1 MECRYKFGVLLSVFV
16 HALLLALQVS
26 VYLLFDY
33 AADCLAYGYT
43 AQLYYSLGG
52 LAAVL
57 IVLYYLIRVAVKLSI
72 GMLFGYFAFIA
83 IIVASGAHVGR
94 VFLDKHVYR
103 DIALP
108 ERGVVLAGDELKWY
122 ELSGEKS
129 FAVREVES
137 ADQGLKLDIIYKDG
151 EYRRLETLSFRE
163 VRQLGDWELE
173 LKNYDNEARL
183 NETGGVERYPADC
196 TIICEQTM
204 LSEDCGWSFVLM
216 VGGLGLLCFL
226 GSVYGIG
233 KAWPQ
238 KASIVMYY
246 VAGGLALYCWFN
258 FNVGISK
265 TGYAI
270 AYVETVQEKSDHE
283 KSLLS
288 IELTSQDV
296 NDSSFR
302 ILLRDGY
309 GEEGV
314 EKELLVGEKMRV
326 GDVYFR
332 VMEVARDGELLWVKS
347 RVGIFPLL
355 DAVVMSLCAAL
366 YLAMIGRYARCF
378 DVTWIERARVR
389 VKFAQEREKDS

>member
-1 MECRYKFGVLLSVFV
+1 MIVVIFSIIA

-26 VYLLFDY
+26 VYLLLDY
-33 AADCLAYGYT
+33 AADCLAYGYI
-43 AQLYYSLGG
+43 AQLYYSLGA

-57 IVLYYLIRVAVKLSI
+57 IALYYLIRVAVKLSL

-83 IIVASGAHVGR
+83 IIVGLGANVGR
-94 VFLDKHVYR
+94 AFLDKHVYR

-108 ERGVVLAGDELKWY
+108 EQGMVLAGDELKWY
-122 ELSGEKS
+122 ELGGEKS

-151 EYRRLETLSFRE
+151 EYRRLETLRFRE

-173 LKNYDNEARL
+173 LKNYDSEARL
-183 NETGGVERYPADC
+183 NDMGGVERYPADC

-204 LSEDCGWSFVLM
+204 LNEDCGWGFVLM
-216 VGGLGLLCFL
+216 VGGLGLLSFL

-238 KASIVMYY
+238 KASIVMYC

-258 FNVGISK
+258 FVVS
-265 TGYAI
+265 TTEAGYAI
-270 AYVETVQEKSDHE
+270 SYIENVQEKSDHGM
-283 KSLLS
+283 SLLG
-288 IELTSQDV
+288 IELTPQDV
-296 NDSSFR
+296 NDTSFR

-314 EKELLVGEKMRV
+314 EKELLVGQGMRV

-332 VMEVARDGELLWVKS
+332 VMEVASDGELLWVKS

-366 YLAMIGRYARCF
+366 YLAMIGRYARCI
-378 DVTWIERARVR
+378 DEELIGGEGEVLL
-389 VKFAQEREKDS
+389 AQEGEKDSL